1 MKSIYYIIPLVNFF
15 VAALFGLLLR
25 SMFVFPV
32 EGVTFLYILHT
43 HSHIALLGWLYLL
56 AYVLFVQKFALDTPK
71 EQKFYTKL
79 FWVTQLAVL
88 GMAVT
93 FPIMGYAAASI
104 TFSTLHIICSYIFV
118 VHLWKHNTVLGTQQG
133 TLLRTALFF
142 MVLSTLG
149 VWCLGSAVG
158 MLGKTSAFYQICIQ
172 FFLHFQFDGWFMTAF
187 IALLFATVFKGC
199 PLSKFKPFYYTWILS
214 VVLTYALPLSWYV
227 ELPVLHYLS
236 AIGVFLQL
244 YAVGYLVK
252 PIFSAIKKETN
263 GRGVFVW
270 LLVILAAMCFIMRIT
285 MQLAV
290 VSEVLATQLQALR
303 SWIVG
308 FIHLNML
315 GILSGFGLWL
325 IIQEH
330 KLSVNNWTKVA
341 IILLLS
347 GFILTEA
354 ILFIQGLQGFIGEIW
369 IENTPLLLF
378 YVSVLL
384 PVSIA
389 CFLGS
394 YLKIRKL

>member
-149 VWCLGSAVG
+149 VWCLGPAVG

-187 IALLFATVFKGC
+187 IALLFATVFKGKQV
-199 PLSKFKPFYYTWILS
+199 SKFKPFYYTWILS

-236 AIGVFLQL
+236 VIGVFLQL

-252 PIFSAIKKETN
+252 PIFSSIKKETN

-325 IIQEH
+325 MIQEY

-378 YVSVLL
+378 YASILL

-394 YLKIRKL
+394 YLKIRKS

>member
-1 MKSIYYIIPLVNFF
+1 MKSIYYIIPLVNFL

-25 SMFVFPV
+25 SMFVYPM
-32 EGVTFLYILHT
+32 EGLTFLYVLHT

-56 AYVLFVQKFALDTPK
+56 TYVLFVQKFAIDTPK
-71 EQKFYTKL
+71 EQQFYIKL

-118 VHLWKHNTVLGTQQG
+118 VHLWKHNTVSGTQQG
-133 TLLRTALFF
+133 TLLKTALFF
-142 MVLSTLG
+142 MIFSTLG
-149 VWCLGSAVG
+149 VWCLGPVVG

-187 IALLFATVFKGC
+187 IALLFATVFKGNQV
-199 PLSKFKPFYYTWILS
+199 SKFRPFYYTWIAS
-214 VVLTYALPLSWYV
+214 VVLTYALPLSWYI
-227 ELPVLHYLS
+227 ELPALHYLNV
-236 AIGVFLQL
+236 IGVFLQL

-252 PIFSAIKKETN
+252 PVFSSIKAITN
-263 GRGVFVW
+263 RQEVFVW
-270 LLVILAAMCFIMRIT
+270 LLLILAVVCFIMRIT

-325 IIQEH
+325 MIQEH
-330 KLSVNNWTKVA
+330 KLSVNTWTKVA
-341 IILLLS
+341 IVLLLS
-347 GFILTEA
+347 GFIQTEA
-354 ILFIQGLQGFIGEIW
+354 ILFIQGLQGFIGIVW
-369 IENTPLLLF
+369 IENIPLFLF
-378 YVSVLL
+378 LVSVFL
-384 PVSIA
+384 PLSIV

-394 YLKIRKL
+394 YLKIRTS

>member
-1 MKSIYYIIPLVNFF
+1 MKPIYYIILLVNFL

-25 SMFVFPV
+25 SMFVYPI

-71 EQKFYTKL
+71 EQRFYTRL
-79 FWVTQLAVL
+79 FWITQLAVL

-118 VHLWKHNTVLGTQQG
+118 VHLWKYNTVLGTQQG
-133 TLLRTALFF
+133 TLLKTALFF

-149 VWCLGSAVG
+149 VWCLGPAVG

-172 FFLHFQFDGWFMTAF
+172 LFLHFQFDGWFMTAF
-187 IALLFATVFKGC
+187 ITLLFTTVFKGYS
-199 PLSKFKPFYYTWILS
+199 LSKFKPFYYTWILS

-236 AIGVFLQL
+236 VIGVFLQL

-252 PIFSAIKKETN
+252 PVFSAIKTRTN
-263 GRGVFVW
+263 KQGVFVW
-270 LLVILAAMCFIMRIT
+270 LLIILAALCFIMRIT

-325 IIQEH
+325 MIQEY
-330 KLSVNNWTKVA
+330 KLSVNTWTKVA

-378 YVSVLL
+378 YASILL

-394 YLKIRKL
+394 YLKIRKS